1 MEMLD
6 RESPPNL
13 IAKYE
18 PWGFDTYE
26 LKEQTFTSG
35 LLFKLYDPVIS
46 ETPTSPDPVPI
57 QTRVSLSIEFNMDQ
71 IPIDNTGCYVK
82 YSYPNDMRLPSDPLQ
97 GYISSEDPGKKM
109 MLSSASWG

>member
-1 MEMLD
+1 MGQVIRPNGDKVFTPEQSFYMEMLD

-13 IAKYE
+13 ISKYE

-35 LLFKLYDPVIS
+35 LAFKLFDPVIS

-71 IPIDNTGCYVK
+71 VPIDNTGCYVK
-82 YSYPNDMRLPSDPLQ
+82 YSYPNDMRLPSDPL
-97 GYISSEDPGKKM
+97 
-109 MLSSASWG
+109 